1 MTHFTIH
8 GNSWLLYKWWKKKIV
23 KWQEYA
29 GGNNTV
35 GFAFWRVFSQ
45 LENWSI
51 FRTKFYKFN
60 SFPNSKLFLNPFLGP
75 CFSRHFQ
82 SQKSHVY
89 KQTKSKQTIMPK
101 YVKNSLIKTNYFSY
115 LQNLDHDLRQQQH
128 TGKVQ
133 KWSNSISVRSSNCF
147 LLKWFRCRA
156 LKFSSATDRVSS
168 ATIHEKSD
176 NTERHRPMLSE
187 GASARSRLSRHLC
200 TQ

>member
-1 MTHFTIH
+1 
-8 GNSWLLYKWWKKKIV
+8 
-23 KWQEYA
+23 
-29 GGNNTV
+29 
-35 GFAFWRVFSQ
+35 
-45 LENWSI
+45 
-51 FRTKFYKFN
+51 
-60 SFPNSKLFLNPFLGP
+60 
-75 CFSRHFQ
+75 
-82 SQKSHVY
+82 
-89 KQTKSKQTIMPK
+89 MPK

-133 KWSNSISVRSSNCF
+133 KWSNSISVQSSNCF

-176 NTERHRPMLSE
+176 NTERHRPMLNE

-200 TQ
+200 TQQCCQASRGTRARLSQLPNHADTLPIKNSAISLIFCNFLPVLSKIVWFFWIFLSIDSEGIFDVGWCRTRVWKLRFWRVFAKIDFEALTAIEF